1 MAELNDGNVTSF
13 EVKPEELGLARAD
26 RQALAGSD
34 PAGNAER
41 MQALLHGEKG
51 ALRDIVLLNAGAALV
66 VAGQARTHREGLDIA
81 ANTIDA
87 GKAAAALAKM
97 VAITNEPPPLPPS

>member
-1 MAELNDGNVTSF
+1 
-13 EVKPEELGLARAD
+13 
-26 RQALAGSD
+26 
-34 PAGNAER
+34 